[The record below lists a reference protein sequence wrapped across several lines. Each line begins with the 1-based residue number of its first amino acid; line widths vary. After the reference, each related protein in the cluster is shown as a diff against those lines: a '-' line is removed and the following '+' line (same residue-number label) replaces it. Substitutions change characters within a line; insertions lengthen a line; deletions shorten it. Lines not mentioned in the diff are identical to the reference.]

1 MAVWNEAHG
10 GPGDDLLFHAQY
22 EIFSG
27 GQPLEPDG
35 HKDILDCGDG
45 NDEAFVNVNTDHD
58 EFKNCEVV
66 HKG

>member
-1 MAVWNEAHG
+1 MRYF
-10 GPGDDLLFHAQY
+10 P
-22 EIFSG
+22 G